1 MPTALTLDGAND
13 EWPKLV
19 ITFFTM
25 EKKTMEGPKP
35 SFWDRIDVKKL
46 QRWIAI
52 HVAVASAETLQWIG
66 IILIHAATI
75 PTLLAVL
82 TGLSDR
88 MPPMDM
94 VLLIWAGLTAIFV
107 QAAVINNRLI
117 LITISLGFM
126 IQSVLMALIFFK

>member
-1 MPTALTLDGAND
+1 
-13 EWPKLV
+13 
-19 ITFFTM
+19 
-25 EKKTMEGPKP
+25 
-35 SFWDRIDVKKL
+35 
-46 QRWIAI
+46 
-52 HVAVASAETLQWIG
+52 
-66 IILIHAATI
+66 
-75 PTLLAVL
+75 
-82 TGLSDR
+82 